1 MKVLLMT
8 IGSRGDI
15 EPFIA
20 LGVGLKNKGH
30 QVSLC
35 APVNFQSMIEAHSFK
50 YCFLTDE
57 LFEIVE
63 KGTLEAMGSLISGI
77 RTAVKMHRLAK
88 PINRKMLRQ
97 SIEAGLETRPELII
111 YHPKAMAAASIAEKL
126 RIPAV
131 MAVLQ
136 PMVVPTQAFPPAGL
150 PNLGKYF
157 NRLNYRLIEKGFGQ
171 YRQELNQYRETL
183 LALPPLRKGVSVLT
197 RERGQSIPVLHAY
210 SDLLIPRP
218 NDWPETARVCGDWFL
233 RGEQTDYQPPAELK
247 AFLEHPQAPIYIG
260 FGSMSGRD
268 PKQTTRIVLQAV
280 KASGVR
286 AIIASG
292 WGGLELADHD
302 DKVLMIKGAPHYWL
316 FHKVAAVIHHGGA
329 GTTAA
334 GLRAGKPTLIC
345 PFFGDQPFW
354 GQTVVKHGLGPK
366 PIKQKNLTVD
376 NLAHA
381 ISEMVTDQE
390 MQTKAK
396 QLGIQLMQQD
406 GIDTAITWLEQQN
419 LLSN

>member
-30 QVSLC
+30 QVFIC
-35 APVNFQSMIEAHSFK
+35 APARFQPMIEAYELNYS
-50 YCFLTDE
+50 FLTDE

-77 RTAVKMHRLAK
+77 RTAIKMHRLAK
-88 PINRKMLRQ
+88 PINRKMLKQ
-97 SIEAGLETRPELII
+97 TIQAGLAAEPELII

-126 RIPAV
+126 SIPAI

-136 PMVVPTQAFPPAGL
+136 PMVVPTQAFPAAGL
-150 PNLGKYF
+150 PNLGKCF
-157 NRLNYRLIEKGFGQ
+157 NRLSYHLVEKGFGQ

-183 LALPPLRKGVSVLT
+183 LSLPPLGQDVSVLT
-197 RERGQSIPVLHAY
+197 REKGQAIPVLHAY

-218 NDWPETARVCGDWFL
+218 NDWPETAVVCGDWFL
-233 RGEQTDYQPPAELK
+233 STAQGDYQPPAELK
-247 AFLEHPQAPIYIG
+247 AFLHHPQPPIYIG
-260 FGSMSGRD
+260 FGSMSGGD
-268 PKQTTRIVLQAV
+268 PKKTTRIVFEAV
-280 KASGVR
+280 KATGVR
-286 AIIASG
+286 AIVASG
-292 WGGLELADHD
+292 WGGIESVDLS
-302 DKVLMIKGAPHYWL
+302 DKVLMIEGAPHHWL
-316 FHKVAAVIHHGGA
+316 FPKVAAVVHHGGA

-334 GLRAGKPTLIC
+334 SLRAGKPTLIC

-354 GQTVVKHGLGPK
+354 GQTVAKHGLGPEL
-366 PIKQKNLTVD
+366 IKQKKLTVD

-381 ISEMVTDQE
+381 INEMMTNQA
-390 MQTKAK
+390 MQVRAERMGEQLARHNGVDKA
-396 QLGIQLMQQD
+396 IE
-406 GIDTAITWLEQQN
+406 WLEQQN